1 MHTHINEPT
10 NKENVFRCKTCGC
23 YTFITTQAIIPSQL
37 ISYEIFNF
45 QTPQISS
52 SLTIDYLKPNHIKYL
67 SKRRNGIRTIRYL
80 VNALHYSNTVLYKA
94 ILYMDTI
101 FLNSEMSLSLIDNV
115 STICVLL
122 SLQFNECCSTI
133 SLEDLF
139 TLVRLI
145 PHYNELE
152 IECLKSLQYDLGGYT
167 TFDFINWAFAQG
179 VIFDTEYPY
188 DINALY
194 KQCIVCMNN
203 FIEDDRALDFN
214 PFVLAMT
221 IIKYIC
227 EKNQAFHSEIVE
239 HIYNINYRS
248 NNYAQCY
255 CILYYVTNAKKDNK
269 KSKSRYVYTKYSSSK
284 IYSSTSTVASMDS
297 FSQF

>member
-10 NKENVFRCKTCGC
+10 EKANVFRCKTCGC
-23 YTFITTQAIIPSQL
+23 YTYKSTQAIIPSQL
-37 ISYEIFNF
+37 ISYDIFHF
-45 QTPQISS
+45 QTPQSS
-52 SLTIDYLKPNHIKYL
+52 FPTVDYSNPNHVKYL
-67 SKRRNGIRTIRYL
+67 SKRKNGIRTIRYL
-80 VNALHYSNTVLYKA
+80 VSTLHYSNTVLYKA

-101 FLNSEMSLSLIDNV
+101 FLQSEMSLSLLENV
-115 STICVLL
+115 STLCVLM

-145 PHYNELE
+145 PNYNELE
-152 IECLKSLQYDLGGYT
+152 IECLKCLQYDLSGYT
-167 TFDFINWAFAQG
+167 TYDYINRAFAQG
-179 VIFDTEYPY
+179 VIFDSEYPY

-194 KQCIVCMNN
+194 KQCTIFMNN
-203 FIEDDRALDFN
+203 FIEDDRALDFS

-227 EKNQAFHSEIVE
+227 EKNKAFHSEIVE
-239 HIYNINYRS
+239 EIYEINYRS
-248 NNYAQCY
+248 INYAQCY
-255 CILYYVTNAKKDNK
+255 CILYYVTNAKKENK
-269 KSKSRYVYTKYSSSK
+269 KSKSRYVYTKYTSSK

-297 FSQF
+297 FCQL